1 MAEIDY
7 IKLFIKDVFRKR
19 KLLAE
24 TRDILVYKNIS
35 IYLVNLFGGIK
46 IRLIITFKS
55 FEFISDLIEP
65 KKIKNEINEIIKN
78 GARND

>member
-78 GARND
+78 GVRND